1 MQGPNRIIAELS
13 MAKLDRAI
21 YSDRQLEAV
30 MEDFWFNHFNVF
42 ANKGADKWLL
52 TSYVRDTIRP
62 HTMGKFQDLLVATA
76 KSPAMLFF
84 LDNCLSADPAAVARW
99 KPKENMRR
107 ARYQG
112 AFAGGSMPTPGTFPG
127 PATGP
132 ARCRSNRRSKETRS
146 AASTKIM
153 AAK

>member
-1 MQGPNRIIAELS
+1 MQGPNRIVAELS

-21 YSDRQLEAV
+21 YSQRQLEAV

-42 ANKGADKWLL
+42 ANKGADRWLL

-62 HTMGKFQDLLVATA
+62 HTMGKFQDLLIATA

-84 LDNCLSADPAAVARW
+84 LDNWQSVDPVAF
-99 KPKENMRR
+99 KEHQQEIAMRR

-112 AFAGGSMPTPGTFPG
+112 MFGGGFPPTRELSRSEPRSRERR
-127 PATGP
+127 A
-132 ARCRSNRRSKETRS
+132 ARGRSSRI
-146 AASTKIM
+146 AA
-153 AAK
+153 